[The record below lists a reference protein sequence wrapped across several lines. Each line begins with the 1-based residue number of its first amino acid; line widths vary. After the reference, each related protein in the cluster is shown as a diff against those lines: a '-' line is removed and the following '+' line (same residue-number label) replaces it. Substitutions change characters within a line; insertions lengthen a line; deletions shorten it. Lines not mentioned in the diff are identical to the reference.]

1 MKTHHENLEYI
12 ELIKNKENYKQEN
25 NKYKC
30 PICSKEYTK
39 FGINKHLKYHFGYIS
54 PIKGKISHKKGKTK
68 YTDESIKRGAEK
80 LKEKYASGELIP
92 FWRDKKLSEEHK
104 QKISDTAKRD
114 YKNGTRLVN
123 WKHETYITEII
134 FMQYID
140 AYINN
145 KNYIHHKRFGKYEA
159 DFTWV
164 ELRKIIEIDGDQH
177 YRTDKRVLRDKNKD
191 ELLNQLGYEVLR
203 IRWKNFNNN
212 KKYWIDIAKQF
223 IDDGISIKFEDNY
236 QQFLKEQEIMNN
248 IKKQKE
254 LDKIDKLH
262 DIAIKVNKI
271 IDSNIDFTK
280 FGWVEQVNKITGQTN
295 SRRWIK
301 RWCPWLLENT
311 FIKNKENK
319 NINIFIKRY
328 EKDYED
334 AIKINKI
341 IDSNIDFTKYG
352 WVKRVAEILNIHHRW
367 VRPWIN
373 KRYPDLILNAHCRNK
388 IVEIK

>member
-1 MKTHHENLEYI
+1 MCNIFDNIEYL

-92 FWRDKKLSEEHK
+92 TWSGKKLSDEHK
-104 QKISDTAKRD
+104 RKLTKALYDG

-123 WKHETYITEII
+123 WKHETYQTEII
-134 FMQYID
+134 FMKYINN
-140 AYINN
+140 YFNN

-159 DFTWV
+159 DFTWDKLKKV
-164 ELRKIIEIDGDQH
+164 IEIDGDQH
-177 YRTDKRVLRDKNKD
+177 YRTEKNRLRDKNKD
-191 ELLNQLGYEVLR
+191 KFLNSLGYEVLR

-223 IDDGISIKFEDNY
+223 IDDGVSIKFEDNY
-236 QQFLKEQEIMNN
+236 QQWLEEQKILTD

-262 DIAIKVNKI
+262 EIAIKVNKI
-271 IDSNIDFTK
+271 IDSDIDFTK
-280 FGWVEQVNKITGQTN
+280 FGWVNKVNQITDQPNG
-295 SRRWIK
+295 RRWIK
-301 RWCPWLLENT
+301 RWCPWLLEKSY
-311 FIKNKENK
+311 IKDKENK
-319 NINIFIKRY
+319 NNKFIKQY
-328 EKDYED
+328 EIDFED
-334 AIKINKI
+334 AIKFNKI
-341 IDSNIDFTKYG
+341 IDADIDFTKYG
-352 WVKRVAEILNIHHRW
+352 WVKKVSNIINLHHRW
-367 VRPWIN
+367 VRNWIN
-373 KRYPDLILNAHCRNK
+373 KRYPELILNAYFRNK
-388 IVEIK
+388 